1 MLITGAEVLSFLACG
16 LTGLGA
22 IEAFLHRRNLSK
34 VPVRIHVSGTRGKS
48 SVARLIATGLS
59 MSGLPTTGKT
69 TGTLARM
76 IMPDQSEYPVYRPL
90 GANIIEQKRII
101 ATTAK
106 MGVKNIVIECMAL
119 QPIFHWISEKH
130 LVRATHGVITNIRED
145 HLDVMGPT
153 EHDVALAIA
162 SMVPVKG
169 TLYTAEV
176 RNLDVLKMA
185 CDDRKTKLVAV
196 GPEDVAAVTDEE
208 MSGFKYSEHKENVAL
223 VLRIL
228 ADFGISRENAV
239 KAIWHTNPDPGA
251 LADYKLDYFG
261 RKIIF
266 VNAFAANDPESTAR
280 VWNSMLKRYPNVDK
294 EIALFN
300 MRADRP
306 SRTQQLSKES
316 TFWRD
321 ADKVILI
328 GTGAYLFASLATKD
342 GVDPELFSTS
352 EGDNVADIFEN
363 ILENCSGTTIVIG
376 MGNIGGPGLGLVRY
390 FRNRSIKEVF

>member
-1 MLITGAEVLSFLACG
+1 MLACG

-22 IEAFLHRRNLSK
+22 LESALHRRNLSK

-48 SVARLIATGLS
+48 SVTRLIATGLS
-59 MSGLPTTGKT
+59 MSGQPATGKT

-76 IMPDQSEYPVYRPL
+76 IMPDQSEFPVYRPL

-106 MGVKNIVIECMAL
+106 MGVPKIVIECMAL
-119 QPIFHWISEKH
+119 QPIFHWISERH
-130 LVRATHGVITNIRED
+130 LVRATHGVITNIRPD

-153 EHDVALAIA
+153 ERDVALAIA

-228 ADFGISRENAV
+228 ADFGISRED
-239 KAIWHTNPDPGA
+239 AIRALWHTNPDPGA
-251 LADYKLDYFG
+251 LTDYKLDYFG

-280 VWNSMLKRYPNVDK
+280 VWNTMLQRYPNVDK
-294 EIALFN
+294 VIALFN

-306 SRTQQLSKES
+306 SRTMQLSKES

-328 GTGAYLFASLATKD
+328 GTGAYLFASLATRD
-342 GVDPELFSTS
+342 GVDPGLFSS
-352 EGDNVADIFEN
+352 AENDNIGDIFEM
-363 ILENCSGTTIVIG
+363 ILENCKDSGSTIVIG

-390 FRNRSIKEVF
+390 FRNRSTQEVF